1 MGDVVTFDPVVLLLM
16 GVACWLYVRAVRV
29 LRGRGF
35 RVGRSQQAFWWSGI
49 ALTAI
54 GLMGPFDYY
63 ASDLMSMHMVQHLVI
78 ADISAPLILAG
89 LRTPVLQFYLP
100 KQVLVPLAHRHGLR
114 SFFRRIRAPLPALAI
129 YIFVLYTWHM
139 GFAFE
144 GALRHPFLHALQHE
158 SFVIASALVWWSV
171 VEPQRRRLRGE
182 LWKIGQIIGCRVA
195 GMFLAMAFIIASTPL
210 YGAYYGDRAE
220 QYGISPLTDQ
230 QVAGALMMA
239 VDLGTMFFALC
250 FFFYRSAQDHDIA
263 EAREREQRAAV
274 VSS

>member
-1 MGDVVTFDPVVLLLM
+1 MVTFDPVVLFLM

-29 LRGRGF
+29 LAGRGY
-35 RVGRSQQAFWWSGI
+35 RVGRPQQAFWWAGI
-49 ALTAI
+49 ALTAV

-63 ASDLMSMHMVQHLVI
+63 ADDLMSMHMVQHLLI

-89 LRTPVLQFYLP
+89 IRTPVLQFYLP
-100 KQVLVPLAHRHGLR
+100 RQVLVPLARRHGLR
-114 SFFRRIRAPLPALAI
+114 KAFRTLRAPLVAMGI

-144 GALRHPFLHALQHE
+144 GALRSPFLHALQHE
-158 SFVIASALVWWSV
+158 SFVIASGLVWWSV

-182 LWKIGQIIGCRVA
+182 LWKIGQIVGCRVA

-210 YGAYYGDRAE
+210 YASFYGDRPA
-220 QYGISPLTDQ
+220 QHGISPLTDQ
-230 QVAGALMMA
+230 QLAGGLMMA

-263 EAREREQRAAV
+263 EARERDQRAAV
-274 VSS
+274 VSG

>member
-1 MGDVVTFDPVVLLLM
+1 VVTFDPVVLLLM

-35 RVGRSQQAFWWSGI
+35 RVGRAQQSFWWAGI
-49 ALTAI
+49 ALTAV

-63 ASDLMSMHMVQHLVI
+63 ADDLMSMHMVQHLLI

-100 KQVLVPLAHRHGLR
+100 RPVLVPLARRRGLR
-114 SFFRRIRAPLPALAI
+114 KVFRKLRAPLVALPI
-129 YIFVLYTWHM
+129 YIVVLYTWHM

-158 SFVIASALVWWSV
+158 SFVIASVLVWWSV
-171 VEPQRRRLRGE
+171 IEPQRRRLRGE

-210 YGAYYGDRAE
+210 YGAYYGDRPLKH
-220 QYGISPLTDQ
+220 GISPLTDQ
-230 QVAGALMMA
+230 QIAGGLMMA
-239 VDLGTMFFALC
+239 VDLFTMFFALC

-263 EAREREQRAAV
+263 EAREREQRQAAV
-274 VSS
+274 ASS